1 MDNRVEYIGLFC
13 QIYIRN
19 FDPYPQINAYTL
31 KNAYV
36 GGLIQT
42 DGNMYFPYK
51 IYSNNGWEDEYLNGS
66 EYGFIDRKG
75 NKIPMEYVYGK
86 YTNTDGVTQNLSIN
100 GSNKLKVPSDAV
112 DVVFADSV
120 TSLPEDVCSGNTEL
134 TSVTMSRV
142 ISIGDRAFEECTS
155 LTSVDIP
162 SSVTEI
168 GDRAFYYCNNL
179 STINMN
185 SIHPPLIG
193 IDFFT
198 QLPPGIPRTITI
210 PQEADLDEWRTTK
223 RWSDYADIITK
234 RGSGSKVEP
243 YIYRDSSHKG
253 FISDIGVKQKDDT
266 KIVIKLKPTSNGGSM
281 IIGEVNPPNDNDDYR
296 FFWFGGKI
304 FYDYGSDRK
313 YTPLDLNKIYFLEV
327 GNYYVKNLI
336 TGSYILQG
344 NAKSGVATAH
354 TRTLGLFGEKDY
366 AWIYYIKVYEGD
378 TLVKDFIPSK
388 LEDGSGTL
396 YDKVS
401 KTHCTVSN
409 GTFGALIE

>member
-1 MDNRVEYIGLFC
+1 MGLFC
-13 QIYIRN
+13 LIYLRN
-19 FDPYPQINAYTL
+19 FDPYINGMIL
-31 KNAYV
+31 DKAYV
-36 GGLIQT
+36 GGLIQI
-42 DGNMYFPYK
+42 DGIMYFPYK
-51 IYSNNGWEDEYLNGS
+51 IYSNNGWEDEYLNAS
-66 EYGFIDRKG
+66 EYGFIGRDG
-75 NKIPMEYVYGK
+75 NKVVLEYVYGK

-120 TSLPEDVCSGNTEL
+120 TSLPEDVCSGNTVL
-134 TSVTMSRV
+134 TSVTMNNV
-142 ISIGDRAFEECTS
+142 TSIGDRAFEECTS

-198 QLPPGIPRTITI
+198 QLPPGIPRIITI

-223 RWSDYADIITK
+223 RWSDYAGMITK

-243 YIYRDSSHKG
+243 YIYRDSSHKR
-253 FISDIGVKQKDDT
+253 FISDLGVTLKDNT
-266 KIVIKLKPTSNGGSM
+266 KIVIKLKPTSNGGGM

-296 FFWFGGKI
+296 FFWFDRQI

-313 YTPLDLNKIYFLEV
+313 YSRLDINTDYVLEG
-327 GNYYVKNLI
+327 GNYYTKNL
-336 TGSYILQG
+336 TSGSYILQG

-354 TRTLGLFGEKDY
+354 TRTLGLFGEVNDDY

-378 TLVKDFIPSK
+378 TLVKDFIPFK
-388 LEDGSGTL
+388 LDDGSGTL
-396 YDKVS
+396 YDNVS